1 MKMLYAAM
9 LSLVLSVPA
18 APVAQ
23 AADGLVQKLSAH
35 SVQTTMDSLENLV
48 RNKGLTVFA
57 RIDHAAGA
65 AEVGEEMLPTQLL
78 MFGNPAI
85 GTNLMTSQRTV
96 GVDLPIKVLIWE
108 DPTARS
114 GSPTTI
120 RPTWRSATTLAIVMR
135 SWRRWGARSK
145 ASCPLPPHPRVCSNP
160 PSRIQSRSREGAKG
174 RPL

>member
-9 LSLVLSVPA
+9 LTLVLSIPA
-18 APVAQ
+18 APAAQ
-23 AADGLVQKLSAH
+23 AADGLVMKLSAH

-108 DPTARS
+108 EPDGKVWIAYNDPAYLAERHDIGDRDEVLAKMGRAVKGLVS
-114 GSPTTI
+114 AAASP
-120 RPTWRSATTLAIVMR
+120 
-135 SWRRWGARSK
+135 
-145 ASCPLPPHPRVCSNP
+145 
-160 PSRIQSRSREGAKG
+160 
-174 RPL
+174 

>member
-1 MKMLYAAM
+1 MKTLCVAM
-9 LSLVLSVPA
+9 IALVLSTA
-18 APVAQ
+18 TAQ
-23 AADGLVQKLSAH
+23 ADDGLVKKLSAH

-108 DPTARS
+108 EPDGKVWIAYNEPAYLAKRHGIDDRDAVLDKMGRAVKGLVS
-114 GSPTTI
+114 AAASP
-120 RPTWRSATTLAIVMR
+120 
-135 SWRRWGARSK
+135 
-145 ASCPLPPHPRVCSNP
+145 
-160 PSRIQSRSREGAKG
+160 
-174 RPL
+174 

>member
-108 DPTARS
+108 EPDGKVWIAYNDPAYLAERHDIGDRDEVLAKMGRALKGIVS
-114 GSPTTI
+114 AAASP
-120 RPTWRSATTLAIVMR
+120 
-135 SWRRWGARSK
+135 
-145 ASCPLPPHPRVCSNP
+145 
-160 PSRIQSRSREGAKG
+160 
-174 RPL
+174 

>member
-9 LSLVLSVPA
+9 LTLVLSVPA

-35 SVQTTMDSLENLV
+35 SVQTTMDSLE
-48 RNKGLTVFA
+48 K
-57 RIDHAAGA
+57 
-65 AEVGEEMLPTQLL
+65 MLPTQLL

-108 DPTARS
+108 EPDGKVWIAYNDPAYLAERHDIGDRDEVLAKMGRAVKGLVS
-114 GSPTTI
+114 AAASP
-120 RPTWRSATTLAIVMR
+120 
-135 SWRRWGARSK
+135 
-145 ASCPLPPHPRVCSNP
+145 
-160 PSRIQSRSREGAKG
+160 
-174 RPL
+174 

>member
-108 DPTARS
+108 EPDGKVWIAYNDPAYLAERHDIGDRDEVLAKMGRAVKGLVS
-114 GSPTTI
+114 AAASP
-120 RPTWRSATTLAIVMR
+120 
-135 SWRRWGARSK
+135 
-145 ASCPLPPHPRVCSNP
+145 
-160 PSRIQSRSREGAKG
+160 
-174 RPL
+174 

>member
-1 MKMLYAAM
+1 MKTLCVAIIA
-9 LSLVLSVPA
+9 LVLSTA
-18 APVAQ
+18 TARAD
-23 AADGLVQKLSAH
+23 DGLVKKLSAH

-108 DPTARS
+108 EPDGKVWIAYNDPAYLAKRHGIDDRDAVLDKMGRAVKGLVS
-114 GSPTTI
+114 AAASP
-120 RPTWRSATTLAIVMR
+120 
-135 SWRRWGARSK
+135 
-145 ASCPLPPHPRVCSNP
+145 
-160 PSRIQSRSREGAKG
+160 
-174 RPL
+174 

>member
-1 MKMLYAAM
+1 
-9 LSLVLSVPA
+9 
-18 APVAQ
+18 
-23 AADGLVQKLSAH
+23 
-35 SVQTTMDSLENLV
+35 MDSLENLV

-108 DPTARS
+108 EPDGKVWIAYNDPAY
-114 GSPTTI
+114 
-120 RPTWRSATTLAIVMR
+120 LAERHDIGDR
-135 SWRRWGARSK
+135 GARSK
-145 ASCPLPPHPRVCSNP
+145 GSCPPPPRLRVCSNP

>member
-1 MKMLYAAM
+1 MKTLCVAM
-9 LSLVLSVPA
+9 FALVLSTVT
-18 APVAQ
+18 AQ
-23 AADGLVQKLSAH
+23 ADDGLVKKLSAH

-108 DPTARS
+108 EPDGKIWIAYNDPAYLAKRHGIDDRDAVLDKMGRAVKGLVS
-114 GSPTTI
+114 AAASP
-120 RPTWRSATTLAIVMR
+120 
-135 SWRRWGARSK
+135 
-145 ASCPLPPHPRVCSNP
+145 
-160 PSRIQSRSREGAKG
+160 
-174 RPL
+174 

>member
-108 DPTARS
+108 EPDGKVWIAYNDPAYLAERHNIGDRDEVLAKMGRAVKGLVS
-114 GSPTTI
+114 AAASP
-120 RPTWRSATTLAIVMR
+120 
-135 SWRRWGARSK
+135 
-145 ASCPLPPHPRVCSNP
+145 
-160 PSRIQSRSREGAKG
+160 
-174 RPL
+174 

>member
-1 MKMLYAAM
+1 MKTLCVAM
-9 LSLVLSVPA
+9 IALVLTTVT
-18 APVAQ
+18 AQ
-23 AADGLVQKLSAH
+23 ADDGLVKKLSAH

-65 AEVGEEMLPTQLL
+65 AQVGEEMLPTQLL

-108 DPTARS
+108 EPDGKVWIAYNDPAYLAKRH
-114 GSPTTI
+114 GI
-120 RPTWRSATTLAIVMR
+120 DDRDAVLDKMGRAVKGLVSAAAT
-135 SWRRWGARSK
+135 
-145 ASCPLPPHPRVCSNP
+145 P
-160 PSRIQSRSREGAKG
+160 
-174 RPL
+174 

>member
-1 MKMLYAAM
+1 MKTLCVAM
-9 LSLVLSVPA
+9 LALVLSTVI
-18 APVAQ
+18 AQ
-23 AADGLVQKLSAH
+23 ADDGLVKKLSAH

-108 DPTARS
+108 EPDGKVWIAYNDPAYLAKRHGIDDRDAVLDKMGRAVKGLVS
-114 GSPTTI
+114 AAASP
-120 RPTWRSATTLAIVMR
+120 
-135 SWRRWGARSK
+135 
-145 ASCPLPPHPRVCSNP
+145 
-160 PSRIQSRSREGAKG
+160 
-174 RPL
+174 